1 MKPLIVK
8 FLKATRNQIHINE
21 FENLYSSHP
30 NYPSLLSV
38 TDSLTQIGVENM
50 AAKVPFRHF
59 DQLPAT
65 FFAELEF
72 KNKDFY
78 LVEKRD
84 NNVSIEDEKES
95 FKLISKEDLE
105 KHWTGLI
112 LAIDEAKSNEQ
123 KLNYIRKGDKVV
135 FLMSFL
141 VLFSYSTSNLS
152 FIETLYLIFVAV
164 GLVLSLKI
172 CENYF
177 QINNEIES
185 KLCSLNQNFSCKNII
200 NTKSYSFSK
209 YIEFVDM
216 PILFYSVA
224 FLSQILGIQSMFY
237 FGVVS
242 LISVPILIYSI
253 YLQGFVFKKWC
264 VLCLS
269 IALTNLLIA
278 LIFILNFNDF
288 AFSKTILF
296 QIFVLSITV
305 ALVWFSIKKQILNAN
320 EKETKLN
327 GLLRFKR
334 NEEVFESLSKDLN
347 EVDLFKS
354 LAKIQLGNP
363 DAKNTITLFLS
374 PSCPHCHT
382 AYQEALDL
390 IKKNPEQVNVEI
402 GYNININNLDN
413 PYLDVAKTI
422 FSLYNAQK
430 DFKQALDDWHLKN
443 MKLDHWLSK
452 WKEKQEFMVENNQL
466 ETQLQWCMKNDLNF
480 APVKIFNQR
489 MMHRNYQINE
499 LFYFFES

>member
-1 MKPLIVK
+1 
-8 FLKATRNQIHINE
+8 
-21 FENLYSSHP
+21 
-30 NYPSLLSV
+30 
-38 TDSLTQIGVENM
+38 
-50 AAKVPFRHF
+50 
-59 DQLPAT
+59 
-65 FFAELEF
+65 
-72 KNKDFY
+72 
-78 LVEKRD
+78 
-84 NNVSIEDEKES
+84 
-95 FKLISKEDLE
+95 
-105 KHWTGLI
+105 
-112 LAIDEAKSNEQ
+112 
-123 KLNYIRKGDKVV
+123 
-135 FLMSFL
+135 
-141 VLFSYSTSNLS
+141 
-152 FIETLYLIFVAV
+152 
-164 GLVLSLKI
+164 
-172 CENYF
+172 
-177 QINNEIES
+177 
-185 KLCSLNQNFSCKNII
+185 
-200 NTKSYSFSK
+200 
-209 YIEFVDM
+209 
-216 PILFYSVA
+216 
-224 FLSQILGIQSMFY
+224 MFY

-253 YLQGFVFKKWC
+253 YLQGFVLKKWC

-269 IALTNLLIA
+269 IALMNFLIA
-278 LIFILNFNDF
+278 FIFILNFNDF

-347 EVDLFKS
+347 EVNLFKS
-354 LAKIQLGNP
+354 LAKIKLGNP

-390 IKKNPEQVNVEI
+390 IKKNPEQVNLEI

-443 MKLDHWLSK
+443 MKLDYWLSK

-480 APVKIFNQR
+480 APVKIFNQK
-489 MMHRNYQINE
+489 MMPRNYQINE